1 MLDAPAR
8 LHGRGRHKPRIALIP
23 RSAPALPAPLTRLIG
38 RTAEVAAVRD
48 ALLAPEVRLLT
59 LVGAP
64 GIGKTRLGLAV
75 AHALAAGPPVGA
87 VQERAAEPR
96 FADGVVFV
104 PLAPLRDPVLV
115 IPAIAHAL
123 GVPDIGGRPVL
134 DGLKAALGDRRLLL
148 VLDNFE
154 HLPAT
159 APLVGELLAAC
170 PGLTVLAT
178 SRAPLHVYGEHEYPV
193 PPLALPDLGRIADP
207 PALAGVPA
215 VTLLVERARAVR
227 PDFRLTAENA
237 AAVAEVC
244 VRLDG
249 LPLALELAAAR
260 IKLLPPQAI
269 LARLGSRLDLLTD
282 GARDRP
288 ARHQTLRAALAWS
301 YDLLSAGEQRL
312 LRRLAVFVGGCTLE
326 AAEAVCAFGVG
337 EADGEG
343 VPPSASPVFDRLA
356 ALVDQ
361 SLLQQRDQP
370 GGEPRFVMLE
380 TIREDGLERLEA
392 SGEAPATRR
401 RHAEYYLGL
410 LEVAELEFR
419 RAGHTVWLEQLQGEF
434 DNLQAALVWSREE
447 ARQGRADGA
456 RRALQG
462 ASTLMRLWS
471 FRGQLDDGRGWLEW
485 TLAAS
490 GDAPTPARA
499 RALHAAGFLAFDKGE
514 HSKAFTLHE
523 AALHASRALADE
535 RSAADSLR
543 GMGMAARAQGAVE
556 QAAAALEE
564 SLALYRRLGDLWGVA
579 LALRPLSLVAQDR
592 GDYDLAMTLAE
603 ESLALV
609 RAHADERDLA
619 HGLHALGLVAW
630 LRGEYHRAVALCEE
644 SLAIFC
650 ELGLPRGIAIAR
662 CKLGLVAWRMGD
674 QRRAAALL
682 TEGLAQAWDI
692 GDSQWIGVALNYLA
706 SVACDQ
712 HDYRRAARLL
722 AATESVWAAFDS
734 VPWPASCADHER
746 AVSAVRSALGEAAF
760 AAAFEQGQA
769 MTLEAAVED
778 ALSRADALPDAAPVG
793 ESPADRELS
802 LLTPREREVA
812 ALVARGLTDAQLA
825 EVLVI
830 SRRTAEKHV
839 ANCLGKLGLATRAGL
854 AAWAVERGLA
864 APWSA

>member
-1 MLDAPAR
+1 
-8 LHGRGRHKPRIALIP
+8 
-23 RSAPALPAPLTRLIG
+23 
-38 RTAEVAAVRD
+38 
-48 ALLAPEVRLLT
+48 
-59 LVGAP
+59 
-64 GIGKTRLGLAV
+64 
-75 AHALAAGPPVGA
+75 
-87 VQERAAEPR
+87 
-96 FADGVVFV
+96 
-104 PLAPLRDPVLV
+104 
-115 IPAIAHAL
+115 
-123 GVPDIGGRPVL
+123 
-134 DGLKAALGDRRLLL
+134 
-148 VLDNFE
+148 
-154 HLPAT
+154 
-159 APLVGELLAAC
+159 
-170 PGLTVLAT
+170 
-178 SRAPLHVYGEHEYPV
+178 
-193 PPLALPDLGRIADP
+193 
-207 PALAGVPA
+207 
-215 VTLLVERARAVR
+215 
-227 PDFRLTAENA
+227 
-237 AAVAEVC
+237 
-244 VRLDG
+244 
-249 LPLALELAAAR
+249 
-260 IKLLPPQAI
+260 
-269 LARLGSRLDLLTD
+269 
-282 GARDRP
+282 
-288 ARHQTLRAALAWS
+288 
-301 YDLLSAGEQRL
+301 
-312 LRRLAVFVGGCTLE
+312 
-326 AAEAVCAFGVG
+326 
-337 EADGEG
+337 
-343 VPPSASPVFDRLA
+343 
-356 ALVDQ
+356 
-361 SLLQQRDQP
+361 
-370 GGEPRFVMLE
+370 
-380 TIREDGLERLEA
+380 
-392 SGEAPATRR
+392 
-401 RHAEYYLGL
+401 
-410 LEVAELEFR
+410 
-419 RAGHTVWLEQLQGEF
+419 
-434 DNLQAALVWSREE
+434 
-447 ARQGRADGA
+447 
-456 RRALQG
+456 
-462 ASTLMRLWS
+462 
-471 FRGQLDDGRGWLEW
+471 
-485 TLAAS
+485 
-490 GDAPTPARA
+490 
-499 RALHAAGFLAFDKGE
+499 
-514 HSKAFTLHE
+514 
-523 AALHASRALADE
+523 
-535 RSAADSLR
+535 
-543 GMGMAARAQGAVE
+543 MAARAQGAVE

-609 RAHADERDLA
+609 RAHADKRDLA

-722 AATESVWAAFDS
+722 AATEAVWAAFDS

-812 ALVARGLTDAQLA
+812 ALVARGLTDGQLA